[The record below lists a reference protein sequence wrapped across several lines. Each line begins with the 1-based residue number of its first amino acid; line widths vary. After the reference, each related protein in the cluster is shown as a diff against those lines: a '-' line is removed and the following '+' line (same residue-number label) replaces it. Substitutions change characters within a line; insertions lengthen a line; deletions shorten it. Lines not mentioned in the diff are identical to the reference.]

1 MMQNFENDMAL
12 VEAFKNGNPAAESI
26 LFKQFFRSMCLLAET
41 ITGDGRAAE
50 DIVAESFIKLFD
62 KRAEFGALDNI
73 KAFLYVTVR
82 NSSYTHRTTQK
93 RHEAVHTRLA
103 AEQGGEG
110 DPGAQAFELE
120 MIRAQLLA
128 EIYQE
133 IENLPTQ
140 CRKIAKMI
148 FWEGKST
155 GQIAEEMNI
164 SAQTVRTQKA
174 RAIQLL
180 KNQLFKNSRWSTLV
194 LLFLYFQKFS

>member
-1 MMQNFENDMAL
+1 MAL
-12 VEAFKNGNPAAESI
+12 VEAFKNGNPGAESI

-41 ITGDGRAAE
+41 IAGDLHPAE

-62 KRAEFGALDNI
+62 KRAEFDAIDNI

-82 NSSYTHRTTQK
+82 NRSYTYRATQK

-103 AEQGGEG
+103 AEQGED
-110 DPGAQAFELE
+110 DPGVQAFELE

-128 EIYQE
+128 DIYQE

-148 FWEGKST
+148 FWEGKGT
-155 GQIAEEMNI
+155 GQIAEELNI

-180 KNQLFKNSRWSTLV
+180 KSQLFKDSRWSTLV
-194 LLFLYFQKFS
+194 LLFLYLQKFS

>member
-26 LFKQFFRSMCLLAET
+26 LFKQYFRSMCLLAET

-62 KRAEFGALDNI
+62 KRAEFEAPDNI

-82 NSSYTHRTTQK
+82 NGSYTYKTTQK
-93 RHEAVHTRLA
+93 RHEAIHTRLA
-103 AEQGGEG
+103 AEQGKEE
-110 DPGAQAFELE
+110 DLSSVFELE

-133 IENLPTQ
+133 IENLPSQ

-180 KNQLFKNSRWSTLV
+180 KNQLFKDSRWSTLV
-194 LLFLYFQKFS
+194 LLFLYLQKFS

>member
-1 MMQNFENDMAL
+1 MAL
-12 VEAFKNGNPAAESI
+12 VEAFKKGNPAAESI
-26 LFKQFFRSMCLLAET
+26 LFKLFFRSMCLLAET
-41 ITGDGRAAE
+41 ITGNLLPAE
-50 DIVAESFIKLFD
+50 DIVAESFVKLFD
-62 KRAEFGALDNI
+62 KRAEFEAIDNI

-82 NSSYTHRTTQK
+82 NSSYTYKTTQK
-93 RHEAVHTRLA
+93 RHEAVHTQLA
-103 AEQGGEG
+103 AEQGEE
-110 DPGAQAFELE
+110 DDLVSAFELE

-133 IENLPTQ
+133 IENLPPQ

-155 GQIAEEMNI
+155 GEIAEKLNI

-180 KNQLFKNSRWSTLV
+180 KSQLFKDDRWTTLL
-194 LLFLYFQKFS
+194 LLFLYLRKIS